1 MVETALRRRRNLRP
15 GVSQQVE
22 RATRFWGEGKSTV
35 TTKKTQDDYRKLAA
49 HFYEQRRLSEE
60 ERTPKKITDALKG
73 CAHEYR
79 PAYWRRL
86 RNALEFDQ
94 RDKSFDKAADLIAG
108 TRNQMT
114 TDISGRGL
122 INPNDRLPTAPKQRR
137 AKSISPD
144 DRATLWKAAKALDDR
159 DETCAAILL
168 AEKLGVRPIEML
180 SLRVDLE
187 RGVVHV
193 IGAKKAG
200 GLRGADRV
208 LTLPDDLKIRKNI
221 SEATRIVQRAER
233 EKLGAVHRI
242 QSRLD
247 RLSRKLWPRRKARPS
262 LYTFRHQMGGNLKAM
277 RLDRR
282 TIAYIMGHQS
292 TKSVEVYG
300 DRRSGSSGGIG
311 IKLDGQEAERFQ
323 GRENHRA
330 PHEVKP
336 AVAPAAPVQQKE
348 SEPSAPYTPSSGG
361 PSSPGM

>member
-1 MVETALRRRRNLRP
+1 
-15 GVSQQVE
+15 
-22 RATRFWGEGKSTV
+22 V
-35 TTKKTQDDYRKLAA
+35 TTKKTQADYRKLAS
-49 HFYEQRRLSEE
+49 HFYEKQLGGEQP
-60 ERTPKKITDALKG
+60 TPKKITDALSA
-73 CAHEYR
+73 CAHKYR

-94 RDKSFDKAADLIAG
+94 RARGFGKAAELIKH
-108 TRNQMT
+108 TRNTMT
-114 TDISGRGL
+114 TDVTGRGL
-122 INPNDRLPTAPKQRR
+122 INPNDRLPTAPKQKR

-144 DRATLWKAAKALDDR
+144 DRSKLWEAAKGLDDR

-168 AEKLGVRPIEML
+168 AEKLGVRPVEML
-180 SLRVDLE
+180 SLRVDPEL
-187 RGVVHV
+187 GVVHV

-221 SEATRIVQRAER
+221 SEAARIVQRTER
-233 EKLGAVHRI
+233 EKPGAVHRI

-311 IKLDGQEAERFQ
+311 IKLDGQEAERFE
-323 GRENHRA
+323 GRENHREPHA
-330 PHEVKP
+330 PREV
-336 AVAPAAPVQQKE
+336 AVAPAALVEQE
-348 SEPSAPYTPSSGG
+348 VGGSEPTPFIQPSSGFDR
-361 PSSPGM
+361 